1 MKKLIDLG
9 INIGTALMIV
19 GIISFFLIGG
29 FKNGDPE
36 IATKA
41 ISTSTTVTITE
52 AKTPKATTEST
63 TKFTAESTTELTTEA
78 TTKAITI
85 ATTKAVEKTTIK
97 VVEET
102 TAKKEVVT
110 VKATAPK
117 VRAKSGSEY
126 TDEEIYLFAQILYC
140 EAGGESKEEM
150 ARVGQVVLNRINTDY
165 WEFEDVNTFYEVVTQ
180 KGQYPETWAKIRRGI
195 TPSQDALEVAEGLVN
210 GTIDSGLGED
220 VYWQTGFVPDWNA
233 RVILKTKC
241 DNGYHYYSV
250 LDD

>member
-1 MKKLIDLG
+1 MKKLINLG
-9 INIGTALMIV
+9 IDIGAALLVI

-29 FKNGDPE
+29 PKEGNPE
-36 IATKA
+36 VATKA
-41 ISTSTTVTITE
+41 ITTVATTE
-52 AKTPKATTEST
+52 VKTTEATTESI
-63 TKFTAESTTELTTEA
+63 AELTTELTTEGTTVI
-78 TTKAITI
+78 TTKKAIEE
-85 ATTKAVEKTTIK
+85 TTTK

-150 ARVGQVVLNRINTDY
+150 ARVGQVVLNRMNTDY

-180 KGQYPETWAKIRRGI
+180 KGQYPETWAKIKNGI
-195 TPSQDALEVAEGLVN
+195 VPSEDAIEVAEGLVN
-210 GTIDSGLGED
+210 GTVDSGLGED

-250 LDD
+250 LA